1 MTDTQRIKS
10 SPFRLVLRISALVL
24 ILVSTVFWISTG
36 SHTGFSKDR
45 VEIQQ
50 VDPITQIEY
59 VDYEERFVFECFNP
73 VNHKALQLDNVIA
86 MNGTTKSAV
95 PAGDIGVAASRPRSM
110 SSSARETSPR
120 SERTTPVPRTRRP
133 CAMLTLILMFTYPMR
148 TRHMLQYM

>member
-45 VEIQQ
+45 VEIPQ

-59 VDYEERFVFECFNP
+59 VDYEERYVMGVEFL
-73 VNHKALQLDNVIA
+73 ALAFGL
-86 MNGTTKSAV
+86 
-95 PAGDIGVAASRPRSM
+95 GV
-110 SSSARETSPR
+110 TSFGL
-120 SERTTPVPRTRRP
+120 SFAFRRKP
-133 CAMLTLILMFTYPMR
+133 N
-148 TRHMLQYM
+148 

>member
-1 MTDTQRIKS
+1 MTDPQRIKS

-59 VDYEERFVFECFNP
+59 VDYEERFV
-73 VNHKALQLDNVIA
+73 L
-86 MNGTTKSAV
+86 
-95 PAGDIGVAASRPRSM
+95 GVEYLVLAWGLGV
-110 SSSARETSPR
+110 TSFGL
-120 SERTTPVPRTRRP
+120 SFAFRRKP
-133 CAMLTLILMFTYPMR
+133 K
-148 TRHMLQYM
+148 

>member
-45 VEIQQ
+45 VEIPQ

-59 VDYEERFVFECFNP
+59 VDYDERFVMGVEFL
-73 VNHKALQLDNVIA
+73 ALAFGL
-86 MNGTTKSAV
+86 
-95 PAGDIGVAASRPRSM
+95 GV
-110 SSSARETSPR
+110 TSFGL
-120 SERTTPVPRTRRP
+120 SFAFRRKP
-133 CAMLTLILMFTYPMR
+133 N
-148 TRHMLQYM
+148 

>member
-45 VEIQQ
+45 VEIPQ

-59 VDYEERFVFECFNP
+59 VDYEERFVMGVEYL
-73 VNHKALQLDNVIA
+73 ALAYGL
-86 MNGTTKSAV
+86 
-95 PAGDIGVAASRPRSM
+95 GV
-110 SSSARETSPR
+110 TSFGL
-120 SERTTPVPRTRRP
+120 SFAFRRKP
-133 CAMLTLILMFTYPMR
+133 N
-148 TRHMLQYM
+148 

>member
-36 SHTGFSKDR
+36 SDTGFSKDR

-59 VDYEERFVFECFNP
+59 VDYEERFV
-73 VNHKALQLDNVIA
+73 L
-86 MNGTTKSAV
+86 
-95 PAGDIGVAASRPRSM
+95 GVEYLVLAWGLGV
-110 SSSARETSPR
+110 TSFGL
-120 SERTTPVPRTRRP
+120 SFAFRRKP
-133 CAMLTLILMFTYPMR
+133 K
-148 TRHMLQYM
+148 